1 MAQLTS
7 HITSSSPVLRQVRA
21 QYLQKK
27 AWLFALQALGVL
39 LPVAVWAYRDWGGVG
54 GGTAAAI
61 LAFLILGLQA
71 MRWREFQKR
80 TDLPKVARH
89 LNRKYP
95 PLEESTELL
104 LQPEEELPLLAKLQ
118 RHRIATI
125 LDQISPKEA
134 SNVPFRNGWILLGLG
149 LLIAVGLCFLPDFT
163 KTSGKTIHPSS
174 GTSTD
179 VNEPVAKPKAI
190 LPAIEQMNIRVSAPA
205 YTRKAPYAVTTPSFK
220 VEIGSKVTWTV
231 QTNQA
236 LSFLQLVLSNQ
247 KPIPLRAVASQRN
260 TYTAAFTVTQSTLY
274 HLRLNGQASDFY
286 SIEVIPDEAPSV
298 TIQKPKQYTEILFG
312 EPQRVTVQATL
323 RDDYGLQSAELIAT
337 VAKGEGEA
345 VKFREQRIPLKLSF
359 NGQPRQLQLNQT
371 LNLKALGMTYG
382 DELYFYLQAR
392 DNHRGYTRTEAFLV
406 EIEDTTVVETMDDLS
421 LGVNP
426 NPEYFRSQRQI
437 IIDTEKLIQE
447 QRGLTQ
453 TVFQERSNNI
463 GVDQKLLRL
472 RYGKFLGE
480 EFESNIGAAALPEG
494 LGEGHTADDGHDH
507 GTQKEGSEHENKMG
521 ELLDPYLHKHDQ
533 EEAATFF
540 EPAIKS
546 QLKGALAQMWEAE
559 LRLRTARP
567 KEALPFEYKALRM
580 LKEVQQKSRVYVK
593 KSGFEPPP
601 LKEPEKRLTGD
612 LSKVQ
617 AYQAQRKE
625 KPAETL
631 LASRK
636 ALQRVAQLRQGTK
649 PASTD
654 AALLERAGQELGQAA
669 VREPGQYL
677 RALQDARQ
685 LTQDI
690 RAGKPLCQDCLSR
703 VEAALHRFLP
713 VSAKSA
719 QKPISSGVPR
729 KLAQDYFN
737 RLN

>member
-1 MAQLTS
+1 MTQPTS
-7 HITSSSPVLRQVRA
+7 HTAPALTVLEQVRA
-21 QYLQKK
+21 SYLRQK
-27 AWLFALQALGVL
+27 AGLFALQELGVVAPL
-39 LPVAVWAYRDWGGVG
+39 LVWMYRDWGGVG
-54 GGTAAAI
+54 GGTASVLLI
-61 LAFLILGLQA
+61 LLTLGLQA
-71 MRWREFQKR
+71 MRWRERQKR
-80 TDLPKVARH
+80 TDLGKVARQ
-89 LNRKYP
+89 LNRRYP
-95 PLEESTELL
+95 QLEESADLL
-104 LQPEEELPLLAKLQ
+104 LQPEEELPLLGKLQ
-118 RHRIATI
+118 RHRTAET
-125 LDQISPKEA
+125 LAQIPVKDA
-134 SNVPFRNGWILLGLG
+134 SWVNYKNGWITLLSGVAM
-149 LLIAVGLCFLPDFT
+149 AVALWFLPDFSNPVGQA
-163 KTSGKTIHPSS
+163 TSAAGI
-174 GTSTD
+174 STD
-179 VNEPVAKPKAI
+179 VNTPVTQPKAI
-190 LPAIEQMNIRVSAPA
+190 LPAIEQMHLRLSPPA
-205 YTRKAPYAVTTPSFK
+205 YTRKAPYAVTTLSFK
-220 VEIGSKVTWTV
+220 AEAGSQVTWRV
-231 QTNQA
+231 RTNQA
-236 LSFLQLVLSNQ
+236 ITSLQLALANQ
-247 KPIPLRAVASQRN
+247 KPIALRKVAGQEN
-260 TYTAAFTVTQSTLY
+260 TYTASITLTQATLY
-274 HLRLNGQASDFY
+274 HLRLNGQTSDFY
-286 SIEVIPDEAPSV
+286 SIEVIPDEAPSIV
-298 TIQKPKQYTEILFG
+298 VQTPKQYTEVLFG
-312 EPQRVTVQATL
+312 DPQHVQLKATL
-323 RDDYGLQSAELIAT
+323 RDDYGLRSADLVAT

-359 NGQPRQLQLNQT
+359 TGQPRERQLVQT
-371 LNLKALGMTYG
+371 LNLQQLGMTYG
-382 DELYFYLQAR
+382 DELYFYLQAY

-447 QRGLTQ
+447 QKGLTQ
-453 TVFQERSNNI
+453 AVFQEGSNNI

-494 LGEGHTADDGHDH
+494 LAEGHTADDGHDH
-507 GTQKEGSEHENKMG
+507 GAKKEGSEHETKMG

-540 EPAIKS
+540 EPAIKA

-617 AYQAQRKE
+617 TFQAQRKE

-631 LASRK
+631 LASRQ
-636 ALQRVAQLRQGTK
+636 ALQRVPQLRQGTK
-649 PASTD
+649 PTSAD

-669 VREPGQYL
+669 VREPGHYL
-677 RALQDARQ
+677 RALQDVRQ
-685 LTQDI
+685 LTQNI
-690 RAGKPLCQDCLSR
+690 RAGKPLCKDCLTR

-719 QKPISSGVPR
+719 QKPVSPGAPR

>member
-1 MAQLTS
+1 MVA
-7 HITSSSPVLRQVRA
+7 P
-21 QYLQKK
+21 
-27 AWLFALQALGVL
+27 L
-39 LPVAVWAYRDWGGVG
+39 LVWMYRDWGGVG
-54 GGTAAAI
+54 GGTAGV
-61 LAFLILGLQA
+61 LLILLTLGIQA
-71 MRWREFQKR
+71 MRWRELQKR
-80 TDLPKVARH
+80 TDLLKVARH
-89 LNRKYP
+89 LNRRYP
-95 PLEESTELL
+95 QLEESADLL
-104 LQPEEELPLLAKLQ
+104 LQPEEELPLLGKLQ
-118 RHRIATI
+118 RQRTAET
-125 LDQISPKEA
+125 LAQIPVKEA
-134 SNVPFRNGWILLGLG
+134 SWVKYKNGWIALGSGLVLAMLLW
-149 LLIAVGLCFLPDFT
+149 FLPDFT
-163 KTSGKTIHPSS
+163 KTPDKTASTRS
-174 GTSTD
+174 GTSSD
-179 VNEPVAKPKAI
+179 VNAPVAKAI
-190 LPAIEQMNIRVSAPA
+190 LPAIEKMNLRISPPA

-220 VEIGSKVTWTV
+220 AEVGAKVTWTV
-231 QTNQA
+231 RTNQA
-236 LSFLQLVLSNQ
+236 VTSLQLVLSNQ
-247 KPIPLRAVASQRN
+247 KPVTLRKVASQEN
-260 TYTAAFTVTQSTLY
+260 TYTTSLTLTQATLY
-274 HLRLNGQASDFY
+274 HLRLNGQTSDFY
-286 SIEVIPDEAPSV
+286 SIEVIPDEAPSIV
-298 TIQKPKQYTEILFG
+298 VQTPKQYTEILFG
-312 EPQRVTVQATL
+312 DPQRVQLRATL
-323 RDDYGLQSAELIAT
+323 RDDYGLRSADLVAT

-345 VKFREQRIPLKLSF
+345 VKFREQRIPLNLSF
-359 NGQPRQLQLNQT
+359 NGQPKERQLVQT
-371 LNLKALGMTYG
+371 LNLQQLRMTYG
-382 DELYFYLQAR
+382 DELYFYLQAY

-447 QRGLTQ
+447 QKSLTSA
-453 TVFQERSNNI
+453 VFQERSNNI

-494 LGEGHTADDGHDH
+494 LAEGHTADDGHDH
-507 GTQKEGSEHENKMG
+507 GAKKEGSEHENRMG

-540 EPAIKS
+540 EPAIKA

-617 AYQAQRKE
+617 TFQAQRKE

-631 LASRK
+631 LASHQ

-649 PASTD
+649 PTSTD

-677 RALQDARQ
+677 QALQDVRQ

-690 RAGKPLCQDCLSR
+690 RTGKPLCQDCLSR
-703 VEAALHRFLP
+703 VEAALNRSLP
-713 VSAKSA
+713 VSIKSA
-719 QKPISSGVPR
+719 QKPVSSGAPR